1 MDTALAQQ
9 FASEWLDAWNAH
21 DLELILSHFTEAV
34 VFTSPLAR
42 QLVEAPTAPSAARR
56 NSVRAG
62 AKAFVATPIFTSTA
76 TSTSTSTSKA
86 STSACVPSSSTIA
99 TTRVD
104 WSTKYSRSTVL
115 SSPRDTP
122 RI

>member
-56 NSVRAG
+56 NSVRTG
-62 AKAFVATPIFTSTA
+62 AKAFVATPIFP
-76 TSTSTSTSKA
+76 STSKA

-104 WSTKYSRSTVL
+104 RSTKYSRSTVL